1 MNIKVC
7 AALVVAMSGTFAGA
21 LHAQSSRGEA
31 PSATVNVITA
41 EEAAALLGGNAARGS
56 GVVRIDESAFQPG
69 SGHITFSEQPQGT
82 VNPSY
87 TPADYGGVPS
97 DPNVT
102 FDGFF
107 TGQALGDA
115 ASCPPGAALT
125 GCVIGTATG
134 PLTLDPA
141 SPQTSIVSD
150 SANPTS
156 PVLSGSPTFNGPI
169 AIHFDSDIAG
179 VGLDGG
185 FFDDVGGTAITAF
198 ARDGT
203 VIGSVLNE
211 GTDIEFLGLVT
222 ADGSNTIAGL
232 LFSLVGAESA
242 GFAIDNLRFGTG
254 DVIIGPGPGPGPSF
268 PAEPVPALGSFAL
281 LMMMLGVGVIALV
294 ASRR

>member
-41 EEAAALLGGNAARGS
+41 EEAAALLGGHAARGS
-56 GVVRIDESAFQPG
+56 GVIRIDESAFQPG
-69 SGHITFSEQPQGT
+69 SGLITFSEQPQGT

-87 TPADYGGVPS
+87 TPADYGGAPS
-97 DPNVT
+97 DPDVT

-268 PAEPVPALGSFAL
+268 PAEPVPALGSFAF
-281 LMMMLGVGVIALV
+281 LMMLLGVGVIALV
-294 ASRR
+294 ATRR